1 MIEYTS
7 IGHVTA
13 EDPKTGK
20 KVTHRVNRIVRK
32 YEPEERVQIV
42 REYLNGSTDING
54 IMEKYNIRSQSSF
67 NSWLG
72 MHVKDAISLSL
83 QDKNEND
90 SDMANKSKD
99 DQIRELKEKLRLAEE
114 KADMEALRAKAFSKM
129 IDVAEATFNIP
140 VRKKFG
146 TKQ

>member
-42 REYLNGSTDING
+42 REYLNGSTDIHG

-90 SDMANKSKD
+90 SDMTNKSKD
-99 DQIRELKEKLRLAEE
+99 DQIRELKEKLRQAEE

>member
-42 REYLNGSTDING
+42 REYLNGSTDIHG

-99 DQIRELKEKLRLAEE
+99 DQIRELKERLRQAEE
-114 KADMEALRAKAFSKM
+114 KAEMEALRAKAFSKM